1 MYVCSGAKLD
11 VQLHVKVALLCVGGG
26 GDAAAVMAA
35 AAVASR
41 RSVTTT
47 LDTQLSSNPWQ
58 KVHANDFTVA
68 LYLCRIQMCSS
79 CRGREAAIG
88 QSAMSS
94 AARRRSRSS
103 VELNMRHET
112 LNTH

>member
-11 VQLHVKVALLCVGGG
+11 VQLHVKVALLCVGG
-26 GDAAAVMAA
+26 DASAA

-88 QSAMSS
+88 QSAMS

>member
-11 VQLHVKVALLCVGGG
+11 VQLHVKVALLCVG

-88 QSAMSS
+88 QSAMS
-94 AARRRSRSS
+94 AARRRRSGAARPS
-103 VELNMRHET
+103 S
-112 LNTH
+112 

>member
-26 GDAAAVMAA
+26 DAAAVMAA
-35 AAVASR
+35 TAAVASR

-88 QSAMSS
+88 QSAMSA
-94 AARRRSRSS
+94 AARQRGATCPSS
-103 VELNMRHET
+103 
-112 LNTH
+112 